1 MNKRALTLILI
12 ISSVFIFYSC
22 SKEVKLKEKFAFEPK
37 TPKPGNEITV
47 IYNPDSTGLKDASL
61 ISMVA
66 YLYGKDLD
74 DTKQVE
80 MLKTRG
86 EWKAKFTTTDS
97 TKGVLIKFKSGDDID
112 NNLKRGFLINLYDAK
127 DSILP
132 GSYAG
137 YASALYSW
145 GSYYLDMDRNL
156 DSAMYYFKKDFDS
169 NPELKNEYMDPYLNV
184 ATKLNQD
191 NEASIIIRELAGLYT
206 KADNVDD
213 YAILAK
219 WYDKANMQTRA
230 DIYKKILEDKYPGSE
245 FVQREKYEAFYNE
258 QNIKNKLKM
267 LGEFESAYPE
277 SKYLSNFYDLIAI
290 YYLQNNKY
298 LKLKDFMETNVSK
311 PSTYR
316 FYSVSTKMLDND
328 KYPLIALDIAK
339 LGVDRSRS
347 ELNSPTDKKPNYLS
361 AQEWK
366 EERGSMLGMNLYAYG
381 EALFKLGKPDEAE
394 QPLEEAKQ
402 LTEGK
407 EENINQLYTKVLV
420 ANGKD
425 DTAMREIEQ
434 YIKQGKATPEMKS
447 MLKDIYT
454 KKNGTSEGF
463 NSYIAQFE
471 SVGKQLMVARLEKQ
485 ILKQPAPDFT
495 LRDLDGKKVSLKYF
509 KGKTV
514 IIDFWATWCG
524 PCKASFPGMLKALEQ
539 YKDNDNVKFLFVNSW
554 ENGEDKAEK
563 VREFINN
570 NNYPFHVLLDEDNK
584 VITDYRVSGIP
595 TKFVVDKNGDIRFM
609 KVGFSGNT
617 DEMADEISTMISMVN

>member
-230 DIYKKILEDKYPGSE
+230 DIYKKILEDKYPESE
-245 FVQREKYEAFYNE
+245 FVQSEKYEAFYNE